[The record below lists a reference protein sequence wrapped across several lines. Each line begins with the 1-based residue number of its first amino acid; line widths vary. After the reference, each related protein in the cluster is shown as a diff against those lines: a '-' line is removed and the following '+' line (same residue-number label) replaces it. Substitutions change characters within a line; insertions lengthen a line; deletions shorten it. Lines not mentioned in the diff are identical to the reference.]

1 MIKCTIPLPT
11 ESSESILNSDIEDF
25 VTHLRAAGYARR
37 TWRKK
42 RSVARAFARWS
53 WRRKWT
59 VAALDESHL
68 DKFLGRPPRR
78 SKARRAFE
86 SAALVPFLEHLRRTG
101 RSATR
106 PPPAPPTSAMEL
118 ERRYVDFLRS
128 ERGLADRSVRVYAP
142 YVHAFLLH
150 WVDNHGSATPS
161 KLNVAMV
168 QRFLLDR
175 AQGRSAEWV
184 RLLAVALRS
193 LFRFFYWRG
202 ETDRD
207 LSACVPTV
215 RKWSQATVPACLS
228 PEEVEQAL
236 GAPDRSVAQG
246 RRDYAMLSLLA
257 RLGLRA
263 GEIVALELAD
273 IHWRTGEITIRG
285 KGKQLNTLPLP
296 ADVGQAIANYLRA
309 DRGAS
314 TSRQVFLR
322 TYAPRVGL
330 TDPGAIGH
338 IVRRVLAQAGIRR
351 RSRGAAHLFRHSLA
365 SQMIQHGA
373 SLNEISEVLR
383 HQSQNTTEI
392 YAKVDLRSLREVAR
406 PWPCTGGAQ

>member
-1 MIKCTIPLPT
+1 VA
-11 ESSESILNSDIEDF
+11 S
-25 VTHLRAAGYARR
+25 HG
-37 TWRKK
+37 
-42 RSVARAFARWS
+42 SVAA
-53 WRRKWT
+53 
-59 VAALDESHL
+59 
-68 DKFLGRPPRR
+68 
-78 SKARRAFE
+78 
-86 SAALVPFLEHLRRTG
+86 
-101 RSATR
+101 
-106 PPPAPPTSAMEL
+106 
-118 ERRYVDFLRS
+118 
-128 ERGLADRSVRVYAP
+128 
-142 YVHAFLLH
+142 
-150 WVDNHGSATPS
+150 S
-161 KLNVAMV
+161 KLNVAGV

-175 AQGRSAEWV
+175 AQGRSSEWV

-193 LFRFFYWRG
+193 FFRFLYQYG
-202 ETDRD
+202 KTDRD

-236 GAPDRSVAQG
+236 DVPDRSVAQG
-246 RRDYAMLSLLA
+246 RRDYAMLLLLA

-263 GEIVALELAD
+263 GEIIALELGD
-273 IHWRTGEITIRG
+273 IHWRTAEITIRG

-296 ADVGQAIANYLRA
+296 AEVGQAIADYLRA
-309 DRGAS
+309 GRGAS

-365 SQMIQHGA
+365 SRMIQHGA
-373 SLNEISEVLR
+373 TLNEISEVLR
-383 HQSQNTTEI
+383 HQSLSTTEI

-406 PWPCTGGAQ
+406 PWPCTGGVR